1 MAYYGNGIAA
11 VPCASVRPLG
21 HVGEVEEIAKLYLM
35 QQTYGTGQVLG
46 VDRGG
51 ALARTEAA
59 AAPRNV
65 GQARGTARAF
75 PRERADFAE
84 PMSRRNGPELPG

>member
-1 MAYYGNGIAA
+1 MAAYYGNGIAA

-46 VDRGG
+46 D
-51 ALARTEAA
+51 
-59 AAPRNV
+59 
-65 GQARGTARAF
+65 
-75 PRERADFAE
+75 
-84 PMSRRNGPELPG
+84 